1 LLTVDEDA
9 VPRTESD
16 RSVIGVADGTA
27 CKDAY
32 GIRDLCPAVPAFGV
46 AHRVRKLPE
55 FFIRDAGRSMHEVMP
70 HHLTPTPHKFIDD
83 VWFASAWANQR
94 FAPVN
99 GQRINLDLG
108 GEKEPFALADK
119 RLGVAAMKVRVA
131 DAGPLGDFSDLRRH
145 ETVHRGRHGGPCDGG
160 GKPMAF
166 VEAAEKALRGG
177 ARILEA

>member
-1 LLTVDEDA
+1 M
-9 VPRTESD
+9 
-16 RSVIGVADGTA
+16 IGVADGTA
-27 CKDAY
+27 CKDAH
-32 GIRDLCPAVPAFGV
+32 GIRDPRSAVPALGV

-55 FFIRDAGRSMHEVMP
+55 FFIRDAGRGMHEVMP

-83 VWFASAWANQR
+83 VGFAPAWANQR

-99 GQRINLDLG
+99 GQRINLDVG

-131 DAGPLGDFSDLRRH
+131 DSGPLGEFPNLRRH
-145 ETVHRGRHGGPCDGG
+145 ETVLRGRHSGPCDGG
-160 GKPMAF
+160 GKPVAF
-166 VEAAEKALRGG
+166 IKAAEKALRGG